1 MLLYRETHL
10 VTFIEDLAFCSST
23 FSLDGDSLVSDL
35 LPVDMFEAVL
45 FSET

>member
-1 MLLYRETHL
+1 M

-23 FSLDGDSLVSDL
+23 FSLAGDSLVESDL
-35 LPVDMFEAVL
+35 LPVDMLDAVL